1 MIEELDIPGL
11 LEHFKSGGFTRGER
25 ILLSN
30 SGTNVTL
37 LAVIFNRP
45 IEVRLKDQHEKDGT
59 LFRHVELVKVER
71 DNETCSVVAT
81 ARSKIPVGKNNP
93 EVIQDIVAGR
103 MGLGHI
109 LVKHQLTTRRLLL
122 EANRSPQMF
131 WRTYQIVGSGVDLTI
146 TEWFQREVFE
156 DAGFV

>member
-1 MIEELDIPGL
+1 MLEEMNIPGL
-11 LEHFKSGGFTRGER
+11 LEHFQNGGFSRGER

-37 LAVIFNRP
+37 LAVILARP
-45 IEVRLKDQHEKDGT
+45 IEVRLKDQYEKDGIMY
-59 LFRHVELVKVER
+59 RHVELVKVER
-71 DNETCSVVAT
+71 DNKSRSVVAT
-81 ARSKIPVGKNNP
+81 ARSRIPVANNLP
-93 EVIQDIVAGR
+93 EVVHDIVAGNI
-103 MGLGHI
+103 GLGHI

-122 EANRSPQMF
+122 EVDRSPEMF

-146 TEWFQREVFE
+146 TEWFPRAVFE